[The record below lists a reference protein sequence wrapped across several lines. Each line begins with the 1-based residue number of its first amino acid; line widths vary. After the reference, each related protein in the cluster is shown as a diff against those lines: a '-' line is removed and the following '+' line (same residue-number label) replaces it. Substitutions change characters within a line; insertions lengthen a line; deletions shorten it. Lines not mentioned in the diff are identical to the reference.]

1 MKPPS
6 PAPRRHR
13 AWRLVRGAPA
23 ETASAAAAHLAGVDP
38 AAVLWVGEA
47 HPPFAGVERHAV
59 RRLLGQAFDAVVID
73 GHAGLDAD
81 LLGQS
86 QGFIWGGGLLIV
98 RLPVDAPPGD
108 PGLVVA
114 PYTASDVG
122 RRFFRRVEAA
132 LAEAPAS
139 APVPVARAVEGT
151 AEQAALADPPP
162 PTPVQAVRAVEGT
175 AEQAA
180 VVARLAAALRGETGG
195 PAVLLSD
202 RGRGKSSALGLALRD
217 VPGRVAVTAD
227 HPASAAEVFHFAD
240 DGPVYVPVDA
250 LARGGG
256 PYDAIVVDEAAQ
268 IPVPELQRIVRAHPA
283 ARFAFATTARGYEG
297 TGRGFVLRFLAWLDG
312 LGSPVERLTLTDP
325 IRWAAGD
332 PLEARIA
339 AALLLDAEPDPIDGP
354 IDPRDV
360 EHAVLPPDRL
370 AADEALLR
378 GFFGLLVHAH
388 YRTTPSD
395 LHRLLDAPNLGA
407 HALLHRGRVVAACLV
422 AEEGDLDAATIDALA
437 RGAARIRGHA
447 LAETLVCHAGHRE
460 AGALRMIRS
469 VRIATHPALRRLGLG
484 RRLVDAVHDH
494 HAPDL
499 FGTVFGA
506 TPALLRFRRAAGYA
520 LVRVGVN
527 PGSRTGEPAA
537 VMLRPVTP
545 RAVALCDT
553 LRAELARD
561 LPTQLDLMRAD
572 EIWLAPRLLDAFGEG
587 MATPASLSAD
597 AMREGVM
604 AYAFGPRPLE
614 AAGHAIAAFVTAH
627 AAALPALDAPAGA
640 LLAGRLIERRGWATL
655 TARLGL
661 GSVRAAMRAAR
672 RAMQALV
679 AAVEPGWLDDSRSQ
693 MG

>member
-6 PAPRRHR
+6 PTLPASRRHR
-13 AWRLVRGAPA
+13 AWRCVRGAPA
-23 ETASAAAAHLAGVDP
+23 ETAAAAAALLTGVDP
-38 AAVLWVGEA
+38 AAVLWVGEP
-47 HPPFAGVERHAV
+47 HPPFAGVTRHAV

-73 GHAGLDAD
+73 GHGGVDAD

-86 QGFIWGGGLLIV
+86 QGFIWGGGLLVV
-98 RLPVDAPPGD
+98 RLPAGEPPGD
-108 PGLVVA
+108 PGLVVS
-114 PYTASDVG
+114 PYTAADVG
-122 RRFFRRVEAA
+122 RRFSRRVEAA
-132 LAEAPAS
+132 LAAAPPP
-139 APVPVARAVEGT
+139 APVA
-151 AEQAALADPPP
+151 
-162 PTPVQAVRAVEGT
+162 AVRAVEGT
-175 AEQAA
+175 AEQAT
-180 VVARLAAALRGETGG
+180 VVARLAAVLRGETGG
-195 PAVLLSD
+195 HVALLSD
-202 RGRGKSSALGLALRD
+202 RGRGKSSALGLALRSA
-217 VPGRVAVTAD
+217 PGRVAVTAGQPD
-227 HPASAAEVFHFAD
+227 QIAEVLRFA
-240 DGPVYVPVDA
+240 GGRAHWQPLDA
-250 LARGGG
+250 LARGGD
-256 PYDAIVVDEAAQ
+256 PYDAIIVDEAAQ
-268 IPVPELQRIVRAHPA
+268 IPVPELQRLVRAHPA

-312 LGSPVERLTLTDP
+312 LGAPVERLTLTEP

-339 AALLLDAEPDPIDGP
+339 AALLLDAEPDAIDGP
-354 IDPRDV
+354 IDPAAV

-395 LHRLLDAPNLGA
+395 LHRLLDAPNLVA
-407 HALLHRGRVVAACLV
+407 HALLHRGRVVAASLV
-422 AEEGDLDAATIDALA
+422 AEEGGLDAATVDALA

-447 LAETLVCHAGHRE
+447 LAETLVCHAGHHE
-460 AGALRMIRS
+460 AGALRMLRS
-469 VRIATHPALRRLGLG
+469 VRIAAHPALRRLGLG
-484 RRLVDAVHDH
+484 SRLVDAVHWH

-527 PGSRTGEPAA
+527 AGSRTGEPAA
-537 VMLRPVTP
+537 VMVRPVTP
-545 RAVALCDT
+545 RAEALCAQ

-561 LPTQLDLMRAD
+561 LPTQLALMRAD
-572 EIWLAPRLLDAFGEG
+572 DEVWIAPRLVAAFAEDT
-587 MATPASLSAD
+587 AALASLTHD
-597 AMREGVM
+597 AIREGVM

-614 AAGHAIAAFVTAH
+614 AAGHAITAFVAAH
-627 AAALPALDAPAGA
+627 AAALPALGEPAAA

-655 TARLGL
+655 TARLDL

-679 AAVEPGWLDDSRSQ
+679 ASVEPGWIAGSTSQ

>member
-1 MKPPS
+1 MRPPS

-23 ETASAAAAHLAGVDP
+23 ETASAAAALLAGLDP
-38 AAVLWVGEA
+38 AAVLWVGDA

-86 QGFIWGGGLLIV
+86 QGFIWGGGLLIL
-98 RLPVDAPPGD
+98 RLPVGAPPGD

-114 PYTASDVG
+114 PYTAADVG
-122 RRFFRRVEAA
+122 QRFFRRVEAA
-132 LAEAPAS
+132 LA
-139 APVPVARAVEGT
+139 
-151 AEQAALADPPP
+151 DPPP
-162 PTPVQAVRAVEGT
+162 PAPVQAARAVEGT

-195 PAVLLSD
+195 PAALLSD
-202 RGRGKSSALGLALRD
+202 RGRGKSSALGLALRG

-227 HPASAAEVFHFAD
+227 HPASAAEVFHFAG

-256 PYDAIVVDEAAQ
+256 PYDAIAVDEAAQ

-354 IDPRDV
+354 IDPIEI
-360 EHAVLPPDRL
+360 EHALLPPDRL

-422 AEEGDLDAATIDALA
+422 AEEGGLDAATIDALA

-484 RRLVDAVHDH
+484 QRLVDAVHRH

-537 VMLRPVTP
+537 VMLRPVSP
-545 RAVALCDT
+545 RAVGLCEA

-561 LPTQLDLMRAD
+561 LPTQLALMRADD
-572 EIWLAPRLLDAFGEG
+572 EIWLAPRLVDAFGDP
-587 MATPASLSAD
+587 MAAPAPLTDEAI
-597 AMREGVM
+597 REGVM

-627 AAALPALDAPAGA
+627 AAALPALGEPAGA